1 MVLKDATCGTI
12 LLANIQN
19 GTNHEARRLLGQ
31 QPVVIDKDVP
41 LPKSSR
47 GPMKISL
54 SVGPRRQAP
63 VVVSKGDPLR
73 RWVGSAAN
81 HLQSI
86 LGGREMIREAEVEEE
101 RRGAGSQ

>member
-1 MVLKDATCGTI
+1 MVLKDARCGTI

-73 RWVGSAAN
+73 RWVGSGGQPSAV
-81 HLQSI
+81 H
-86 LGGREMIREAEVEEE
+86 LGGE
-101 RRGAGSQ
+101 GDD